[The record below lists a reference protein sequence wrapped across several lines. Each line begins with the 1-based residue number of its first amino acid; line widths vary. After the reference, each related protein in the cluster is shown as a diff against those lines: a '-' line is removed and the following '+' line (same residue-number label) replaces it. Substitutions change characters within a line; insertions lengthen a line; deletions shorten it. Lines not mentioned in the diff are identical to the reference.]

1 MNRMLVAVSA
11 ALLVSTGLV
20 FANDIVPGSDTYVR
34 DQQTASDTSVVL
46 GSRDVGTVYGY
57 PSVDAAPRTPAS
69 DRADDRAIDRA
80 TGSATATSS
89 SVVVPGS
96 DSF

>member
-1 MNRMLVAVSA
+1 MNRMFFAVSA

-34 DQQTASDTSVVL
+34 DQQTSSDTSVVL
-46 GSRDVGTVYGY
+46 GSRNTGNAYGY
-57 PSVDAAPRTPAS
+57 PSVNAERHTLAS

-80 TGSATATSS
+80 AGSATVASS
-89 SVVVPGS
+89 GTIVPGS